1 MVEDNEGVVRQFFEE
16 VFGGGNL
23 DLVDELI
30 APGHVN
36 HDPNAPEV
44 EVGPESIK
52 QLIGMYREAFPD
64 ICFTIEEMVVEG
76 DRVAHRWTFR
86 GTHQG
91 EMMGVYPTGEQVTVA
106 GMELSLVF
114 MSNIVDSWSV
124 SDSRGSSELL
134 REVA

>member
-1 MVEDNEGVVRQFFEE
+1 MVEDNEGVVRRFFEE

-23 DLVDELI
+23 DLVDELV

-44 EVGPESIK
+44 EVGPEGIK

-76 DRVAHRWTFR
+76 DSPPVDVSRDPPRR
-86 GTHQG
+86 DDGR
-91 EMMGVYPTGEQVTVA
+91 
-106 GMELSLVF
+106 LSY
-114 MSNIVDSWSV
+114 
-124 SDSRGSSELL
+124 R
-134 REVA
+134 